1 MNYPWQQVN
10 PKDFFTLRQVVPL
23 SDQDVRILTTIYQPL
38 IGNAAFTLYM
48 NLKESIRNGSGWTE
62 ARPLS
67 ELMTL
72 LDIGIPELYQARIRL
87 EGLGLLSVYK
97 SKKDSDQF
105 LFEIKPPLSAERF
118 FNDHLMRLILF
129 EKVGERMFNEIKQQF
144 SNEKPEAEEYEE
156 ITKSF
161 LDVYYFDIQKHNQL
175 SVVEFDD
182 LELSSSKHSPVQMMS
197 EQSDFDWTFFV
208 EGLNHHFINKKSLT
222 KEIRELI
229 ISIYEIYGV
238 NELDMQK
245 YVLESTD
252 IETSNIDQEKLPQ
265 IVQRDFHKKQARK
278 VQIQDKVTGSIQEE
292 KSVKSGRKTQL
303 KQKGFNN
310 QEIEIILHA
319 QEVKPIEYLKSI
331 KNQKGGFVSS
341 NETWVIKELVEQS
354 SLSTSVINILI
365 NYVLIGKNAPV
376 LEKSLALKVA
386 NDWAQN
392 DINSPEDALQKVK
405 QLYAESRSDRQ
416 SKQRSGSTRSNSQK
430 YIRKETLP
438 DWATE
443 ENVGEE
449 IDAKKQEEFRQ
460 RLERIR
466 NRSKGGD
473 S

>member
-1 MNYPWQQVN
+1 
-10 PKDFFTLRQVVPL
+10 
-23 SDQDVRILTTIYQPL
+23 
-38 IGNAAFTLYM
+38 
-48 NLKESIRNGSGWTE
+48 
-62 ARPLS
+62 
-67 ELMTL
+67 
-72 LDIGIPELYQARIRL
+72 
-87 EGLGLLSVYK
+87 
-97 SKKDSDQF
+97 
-105 LFEIKPPLSAERF
+105 
-118 FNDHLMRLILF
+118 
-129 EKVGERMFNEIKQQF
+129 
-144 SNEKPEAEEYEE
+144 
-156 ITKSF
+156 
-161 LDVYYFDIQKHNQL
+161 
-175 SVVEFDD
+175 
-182 LELSSSKHSPVQMMS
+182 MMS

-365 NYVLIGKNAPV
+365 N
-376 LEKSLALKVA
+376 
-386 NDWAQN
+386 
-392 DINSPEDALQKVK
+392 
-405 QLYAESRSDRQ
+405 
-416 SKQRSGSTRSNSQK
+416 
-430 YIRKETLP
+430 
-438 DWATE
+438 
-443 ENVGEE
+443 
-449 IDAKKQEEFRQ
+449 
-460 RLERIR
+460 
-466 NRSKGGD
+466 
-473 S
+473 